1 MMMKQWEQENM
12 DEQFNEQF
20 ANEWGKQWEQEVVP
34 QQDVIPFQPKNEYMD
49 NTGDRLAI
57 AK

>member
-1 MMMKQWEQENM
+1 M

-34 QQDVIPFQPKNEYMD
+34 LQNVIPF
-49 NTGDRLAI
+49 
-57 AK
+57 

>member
-1 MMMKQWEQENM
+1 M

-34 QQDVIPFQPKNEYMD
+34 QQNVIPFQPKNQYMED
-49 NTGDRLAI
+49 TGDRLAI